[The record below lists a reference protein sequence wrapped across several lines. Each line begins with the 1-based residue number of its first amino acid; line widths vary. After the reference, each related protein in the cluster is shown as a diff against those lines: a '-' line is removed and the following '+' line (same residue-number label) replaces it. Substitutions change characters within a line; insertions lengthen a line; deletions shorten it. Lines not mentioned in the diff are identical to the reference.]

1 MAFDLEEYLRTA
13 FRDKLRLQ
21 TVPVWDGAVLLPST
35 RLLLKRQ
42 EVAEVERVLQ
52 SQREEFRQRM
62 ERLEQ
67 RRQQLGQRKDQL
79 RDVVLKFN
87 VFLKAAAARQER
99 ALRRVEEERARA
111 AGQGAEAAR
120 LRQELTGL
128 LQRREHLARRLRGF
142 SDYLQGVLART
153 EQFQDVPAMLAR
165 FGVLA
170 GARAAL
176 AQQAE
181 AGQERLAQGW
191 ARLRRY
197 QEETSSEL
205 LRTNNELTQLRAC
218 LEAARHEVLQGVRGD
233 VGCPRSPPRERG
245 SSMDPKRAAERRC
258 PTRWWWEA
266 GRHPLGWAGGPHVP
280 RKHHQQ
286 LCMGGTQPGLPGPP
300 VPAGGVQGTQG
311 SGWGGRPGL
320 SVTLSPRSPAGPM
333 SRARPPRRPCCWGR
347 SSWQC

>member
-35 RLLLKRQ
+35 RLLLKRR

-128 LQRREHLARRLRGF
+128 LQRREHLARRLRSLRGF
-142 SDYLQGVLART
+142 GDYLQGVLART

-191 ARLRRY
+191 ARLRQY
-197 QEETSSEL
+197 QEEASSEL
-205 LRTNNELTQLRAC
+205 LRTNNELTQLHAR
-218 LEAARHEVLQGVRGD
+218 LEAARHEVLQGESCWAHVQSTATQKTLLLGQIKLAVLNLFQLATARLKVPTD
-233 VGCPRSPPRERG
+233 MALEDTEAQLDTVLLCMQDLTAICAELRPRQMGPCPPRLPAAT
-245 SSMDPKRAAERRC
+245 SM
-258 PTRWWWEA
+258 
-266 GRHPLGWAGGPHVP
+266 H
-280 RKHHQQ
+280 
-286 LCMGGTQPGLPGPP
+286 
-300 VPAGGVQGTQG
+300 
-311 SGWGGRPGL
+311 
-320 SVTLSPRSPAGPM
+320 
-333 SRARPPRRPCCWGR
+333 PRRHGGARAPP
-347 SSWQC
+347 SQE